1 MIRDLVKRASLVV
14 LSVCLAASFT
24 ACGGAEEVSPD
35 APTVSMYDLRTAML
49 AADGGL
55 PEMLSVS
62 SADESAKESFLHLSD
77 LEYDKVDGYFLSYA
91 KDGSAYEIAVIAV
104 KDPSDAPEAQRSLE
118 RHLDGRINLYKNYSP
133 ENLPLAEA
141 AEVGSSGR
149 YVYLIMCTDR
159 DAVKSAMESIITAV
173 DP

>member
-1 MIRDLVKRASLVV
+1 
-14 LSVCLAASFT
+14 
-24 ACGGAEEVSPD
+24 
-35 APTVSMYDLRTAML
+35 MYDLRTAML
-49 AADGGL
+49 AADASL
-55 PEMLSVS
+55 PDMLSVS
-62 SADESAKESFLHLSD
+62 SADESAKNSFLYLSD
-77 LEYDKVDGYFLSYA
+77 LEYEKVDGYFLSYA

-104 KDPSDAPEAQRSLE
+104 KDVSDAAAAKLSLE

-173 DP
+173 EP